1 MNWITTN
8 IRFPEELYMELKLEA
23 AKTRKSVAQ
32 IVRERV
38 VRKERSKRSK
48 TEVDTIM
55 TEFIHLAKANARYL
69 KGVSLSKA
77 LIEMRYEQ

>member
-8 IRFPEELYMELKLEA
+8 IRFPEDLYMELKMQA
-23 AKTRKSVAQ
+23 ARERRSVAE

-38 VRKERSKRSK
+38 VKKKITKKENVEKFMSELDK
-48 TEVDTIM
+48 V
-55 TEFIHLAKANARYL
+55 AKANAIVM
-69 KGVSLSKA
+69 KGKSLSKL

>member
-1 MNWITTN
+1 MNWIATN

-38 VRKERSKRSK
+38 VTKERPKRSK
-48 TEVDTIM
+48 SEIDTIM
-55 TEFIHLAKANARYL
+55 AEFRLLTKANARYM

-77 LIEMRYEQ
+77 VIEMRYEQ